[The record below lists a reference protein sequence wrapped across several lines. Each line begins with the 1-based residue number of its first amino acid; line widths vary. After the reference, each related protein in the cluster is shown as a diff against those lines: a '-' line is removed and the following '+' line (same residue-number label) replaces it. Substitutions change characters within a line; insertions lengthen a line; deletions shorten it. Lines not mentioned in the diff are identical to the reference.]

1 MKTKN
6 MPHHRT
12 YSISELAK
20 EFDITT
26 RTIRFYEQQ
35 GLLSPTR
42 QGQTRIY
49 NEKDRVRLMLT
60 LRGKRLGFSLAE
72 TRELFELYDT
82 TRRGDSQQL
91 QRMLKILERKRH
103 DLEQQMSDIRRLQ
116 SELDAA
122 ETRCREALA
131 ELEYD

>member
-6 MPHHRT
+6 MPHQRT

-35 GLLSPTR
+35 GLLSPSR

-103 DLEQQMSDIRRLQ
+103 DLEQQMNDIRRLQ

>member
-1 MKTKN
+1 